1 MALDNGGGSAD
12 RSEEL
17 ELRRKVERLQARI
30 DELEAA
36 EQERQQARELLRES
50 REMLRLVTDH
60 IPHGIYWKDLDSVY
74 LGCNRPF
81 ALMAGLE
88 GVEDVAGKTD
98 DDFPWSRWAGRYRDA
113 DQEVIQGDGPQIN
126 REGKYIRPDGSEG
139 WMRTT
144 KVPLHDGQG
153 RVVAILGVD
162 EDITERRR
170 REEAMRSL
178 AQVTFSSAGED
189 YFRSLTRYLAE
200 AVQLPITYVSEIDEE
215 TGKVAQTLA
224 VWDDDH
230 WRENFTYPLEGTP
243 CQKVVGTELCIFP
256 ENVQELFPDAPVL
269 VDWQIEC
276 YIGAP
281 LYDSNGRPS
290 GSLVALGHE
299 PLTDTETA
307 ASILS
312 VFSARVGAEIERHRA
327 DRALRQSRRRYQGLF
342 EDSPIS
348 LWEEDFSAV
357 KEYLESLQEQG
368 VEDLPAYL
376 EEHPEEVVRCT
387 SLVRVM
393 DVNRATV
400 ELYGGLRKEQF
411 LAGLGK
417 IVTEESLAAMR
428 KILVALLR
436 GERSFETE
444 TVNSTLDGRRLV
456 VKLRCFVARGS
467 ERPWN
472 RLLLAITD
480 ITDIKCTEEALRQ
493 TRDELE
499 RRVLERTADL
509 EAAHQDLK
517 ALLYIVSHDLRAPL
531 INVKGFAGE
540 LQAACEELRGLVRR
554 ERRELSGDEQRRLNE
569 LMEEDMPEAL
579 SFIDSSVTR
588 INHFMNTLLR
598 LSQQGQRRLS
608 MELIDVDA
616 VVREALASLAY
627 QLEQRRTV
635 VRVGELPPVTADRIS
650 LEQIFGNILSNA
662 VLYLD
667 PERPGEIEVSGEVT
681 DSAKVFHV
689 RDNGLGIDAE
699 DLPKVFAPFRRGP
712 NQEVD
717 GEGMGLAY
725 VQALVRRHGGRIW
738 CESEVGV
745 GSTFSFSISSR
756 LRQEDSR
763 STLELLTALDE

>member
-1 MALDNGGGSAD
+1 MALDNGGVSGS
-12 RSEEL
+12 RPEEL
-17 ELRRKVERLQARI
+17 ELRREVERLQARI

-74 LGCNRPF
+74 LGCNHPF
-81 ALMAGLE
+81 AVMAGLE
-88 GVEDVAGKTD
+88 GVEEVLGKTD
-98 DDFPWSRWAGRYRDA
+98 DDLPWSRWAERYRDA
-113 DQEVIQGDGPQIN
+113 DQQVIRGDHPQIN
-126 REGKYIRPDGSEG
+126 EEGKFIRSDGSEG

-144 KVPLHDGQG
+144 KMPLHDGQG
-153 RVVAILGVD
+153 QVVAILGVD

-200 AVQLPITYVSEIDEE
+200 AVQLPITYISEIDPESGE
-215 TGKVAQTLA
+215 TAETLA
-224 VWDDDH
+224 VWSGDD
-230 WRENFTYPLEGTP
+230 WLENFTYPLEGTP

-256 ENVQELFPDAPVL
+256 ENVQALFPDAPVL
-269 VDWQIEC
+269 VDWEIEC
-276 YIGAP
+276 YIGTP
-281 LYDSNGRPS
+281 LYDSNGRAT

-307 ASILS
+307 ASIIGL
-312 VFSARVGAEIERHRA
+312 FSARVGAELERHRA

-357 KEYLESLQEQG
+357 KEYLDSLREQG
-368 VEDLPAYL
+368 IEDLPTYL
-376 EEHPEEVVRCT
+376 EERPEEIARCGA
-387 SLVRVM
+387 LVRVM

-436 GERSFETE
+436 GQRTFETE

-456 VKLRCFVARGS
+456 VKLRCFVARGN

-540 LQAACEELRGLVRR
+540 LQAACDELQELVRR
-554 ERRELSGDEQRRLNE
+554 EVTGDEQGRLQE

-579 SFIDSSVTR
+579 SFIDSSITR

-608 MELIDVDA
+608 MELIDADA
-616 VVREALASLAY
+616 VVRETLASLAY
-627 QLEQRRTV
+627 QLEQRKTV

-650 LEQIFGNILSNA
+650 MEQIFGNILSNA

-667 PERPGEIEVSGEVT
+667 PERPGEIEVSGEIT
-681 DSAKVFHV
+681 DSAKVYHV
-689 RDNGLGIDAE
+689 RDNGLGIDPE

-712 NQEVD
+712 NQEID

-738 CESEVGV
+738 CDSEVGV

-756 LRQEDSR
+756 LRHEDSR